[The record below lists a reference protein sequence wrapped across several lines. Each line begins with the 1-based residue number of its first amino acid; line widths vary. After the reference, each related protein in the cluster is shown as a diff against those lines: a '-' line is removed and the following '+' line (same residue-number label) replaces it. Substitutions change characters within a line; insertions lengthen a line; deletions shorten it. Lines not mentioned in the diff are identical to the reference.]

1 MQPCC
6 AVETLLQTRDGIFH
20 IYIYRFMSMRVGST
34 STQKYTVL
42 LDIVQGPVEH
52 SSESKLAGPCLQQ
65 DQQFNAFIS
74 LCLAPSPPLS
84 LALSLYLSLP
94 LSLSLSVFSLLS
106 LSLFPSFFVCVSL
119 DGQTSMWH
127 QQTKTEGDIRAPN
140 ECYDSVS

>member
-1 MQPCC
+1 
-6 AVETLLQTRDGIFH
+6 
-20 IYIYRFMSMRVGST
+20 MSMRVGST

-94 LSLSLSVFSLLS
+94 LSLSLFLSFSLLS
-106 LSLFPSFFVCVSL
+106 LSLSVPLFLCLCLSGWTNKYV
-119 DGQTSMWH
+119 
-127 QQTKTEGDIRAPN
+127 APTN
-140 ECYDSVS
+140 